1 MKQTGAIPSQIIQQF
16 IDCQKIESVIP
27 VPADNLQPSSLDL
40 RLGPVAYRVRATFL
54 PRQNESI
61 EDALRLYRVGKL
73 DLSNGAVLERDQTY
87 VVEVMESFQLPGE
100 VHAYTNNKSTS
111 GRTNI
116 WVRALVDGLPRFD
129 RIPEGYRGKVYV
141 MITPRSWSVRVQAG
155 TTLNQARFLIGDNR
169 LNDLEL
175 SMAHQRV
182 GLVYDSEG
190 RPLAPQLDRGILL
203 TADLSQ
209 DVVGY
214 KARLTDEIVDLTS
227 ATPHEAHKFF
237 EPEVAERGELMLQ
250 RNEFYIMS
258 TCEFLRVPP
267 HYAVEMV
274 AYDIHSGEF
283 RSHYAGFFD
292 PGFGYGSDGEVKGT
306 PAVLEVA
313 PHEDVIIRHGQPICK
328 MVYEYLTKDPE
339 RIYGVHLGS
348 HYMHQRGPQLGRLF
362 SAFQQAQPASSGCA
376 GIAASI

>member
-1 MKQTGAIPSQIIQQF
+1 MKQTGAIPCQIIQQF
-16 IDCQKIESVIP
+16 LDNGHIQAPLP
-27 VPADNLQPSSLDL
+27 VPEENLQPSSLDL
-40 RLGPVAYRVRATFL
+40 RLGATAYRVRATFL
-54 PRQNESI
+54 PKHNESI
-61 EDALRLYRVGKL
+61 EDALRLYQVGRM
-73 DLSNGAVLERDQTY
+73 DLSQGAVLEKDMTY
-87 VVEVMESFQLPGE
+87 VVEVMETFSLPPS

-141 MITPRSWSVRVQAG
+141 MITPRSWSVRVQTG

-175 SMAHQRV
+175 DMAHQRV
-182 GLVYDSEG
+182 GLVYDSHG
-190 RPLAPQLDRGILL
+190 QPSPPQLDRGILL

-214 KARLTDEIVDLTS
+214 VARQTEEVVDLTS
-227 ATPHEAHKFF
+227 STPHDAQEFF
-237 EPEVAERGELMLQ
+237 EPVYAERGELMLLHNQ
-250 RNEFYIMS
+250 FYIMS

-267 HYAVEMV
+267 SYAVEMV

-292 PGFGYGSDGEVKGT
+292 PGFGYGSEGEVKGT

-328 MVYEYLTKDPE
+328 MVYEYLTKAPE

-362 SAFQQAQPASSGCA
+362 GAFSPL
-376 GIAASI
+376 AAR

>member
-16 IDCQKIESVIP
+16 IDCHKIQSVLP
-27 VPADNLQPSSLDL
+27 VPAGNLQPSSLDL
-40 RLGPVAYRVRATFL
+40 RLGTTAYRVRATFL

-87 VVEVMESFQLPGE
+87 VVEVMESFQLPPE

-182 GLVYDSEG
+182 GLVFDSEG
-190 RPLAPQLDRGILL
+190 RPGTPQFDRGILL

-214 KARLTDEIVDLTS
+214 KARLTDKVVDLTS
-227 ATPHEAHKFF
+227 STPHEAHEFF
-237 EPEVAERGELMLQ
+237 EPVAAERGELMLQ

-267 HYAVEMV
+267 QYAVEMV

-292 PGFGYGSDGEVKGT
+292 PGFGYGSEGEVKGT

-339 RIYGVHLGS
+339 RIYGVGMGS

-362 SAFQQAQPASSGCA
+362 GVFNPALTG
-376 GIAASI
+376 

>member
-1 MKQTGAIPSQIIQQF
+1 VKHTGAIPSQIIQQF
-16 IDCQKIESVIP
+16 LETGHIRLKQP
-27 VPADNLQPSSLDL
+27 LPPLNLQPSSLDL
-40 RLGPVAYRVRATFL
+40 RLGDTAYQVRATFL
-54 PRQNESI
+54 PRHGESI
-61 EDALRLYRVGKL
+61 EDALRLYKTARL
-73 DLSNGAVLERDQTY
+73 DLSSGAVLEKDQTY
-87 VVEVMESFQLPGE
+87 VVEVMESFNLPKE

-129 RIPEGYRGKVYV
+129 RIPEGYQGKVYV
-141 MITPRSWSVRVQAG
+141 MITPRSWSVRVAAG

-182 GLVYDSEG
+182 GLVYNHEG
-190 RPLAPQLDRGILL
+190 EPISPQFDRGILL
-203 TADLSQ
+203 TADLSGEI
-209 DVVGY
+209 VGY
-214 KARLTDEIVDLTS
+214 EAIETDKVVDLT
-227 ATPHEAHKFF
+227 ATEPHAAEDFF
-237 EPEVAERGELMLQ
+237 KPVRAERGELLLK
-250 RNEFYIMS
+250 RNEFYIMA
-258 TCEFLRVPP
+258 TCEYLRVPP
-267 HYAVEMV
+267 NYAVEMV

-292 PGFGYGSDGEVKGT
+292 PGFGYGGEGEVKGT

-339 RIYGVHLGS
+339 LIYGVNMGS

-362 SAFQQAQPASSGCA
+362 SSQLVARS
-376 GIAASI
+376 

>member
-1 MKQTGAIPSQIIQQF
+1 VKQTGAIPSQIIQQF
-16 IDCQKIESVIP
+16 IDCGHIQAQLP
-27 VPADNLQPSSLDL
+27 VPEDNLQPSSLDL
-40 RLGPVAYRVRATFL
+40 RLGPLAYRVRATFL
-54 PRQNESI
+54 PRHNESI
-61 EDALRLYRVGKL
+61 EDALRLYQVGRV
-73 DLSNGAVLERDQTY
+73 DLSQGAVLEKDQTY
-87 VVEVMESFQLPGE
+87 VVEVMESFSLPNL

-182 GLVYDSEG
+182 GLVYNEQG
-190 RPLAPQLDRGILL
+190 QPLTPELDRGILL

-209 DVVGY
+209 EIVGY
-214 KARLTDEIVDLTS
+214 KARSTAAVVDLTR
-227 ATPHEAHKFF
+227 TEPHDAQEFF
-237 EPEVAERGELMLQ
+237 EPVRAERGELMLLN
-250 RNEFYIMS
+250 NEFYIMS

-267 HYAVEMV
+267 SYAVEMV

-292 PGFGYGSDGEVKGT
+292 PGFGYGSEGEVKGT

-328 MVYEYLTKDPE
+328 MVYEYLTKAPE

-362 SAFQQAQPASSGCA
+362 GAFSPLTAR
-376 GIAASI
+376 